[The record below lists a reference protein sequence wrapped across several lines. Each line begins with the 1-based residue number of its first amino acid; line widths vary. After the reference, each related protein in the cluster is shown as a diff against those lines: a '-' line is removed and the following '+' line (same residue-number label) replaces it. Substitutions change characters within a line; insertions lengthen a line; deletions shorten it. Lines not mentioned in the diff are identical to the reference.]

1 LVVNVTDIPLMVEG
15 DRVRLVQVLNN
26 LLHNA
31 AKFTPE
37 GGRVCVTLARR
48 DDHAELSVADNG
60 PGIAP
65 EELSYVFKLFAQS
78 EKSSGDP
85 HGGLGIGL
93 SMVHQMVK
101 RHGGEVSA
109 FSTGEPGRGVEFVVK
124 LPLQAS

>member
-1 LVVNVTDIPLMVEG
+1 M
-15 DRVRLVQVLNN
+15 QVLNN

-31 AKFTPE
+31 AKFTPD
-37 GGRVCVTLARR
+37 GGRVSVTLVPR
-48 DDHAELSVADNG
+48 DDRVELSVADNG

-78 EKSSGDP
+78 EKSTGGH

-93 SMVHQMVK
+93 SMVHQMVQ

-109 FSTGEPGRGVEFVVK
+109 FSSGEPGKGVEFVVR
-124 LPLQAS
+124 LPLIQRDG